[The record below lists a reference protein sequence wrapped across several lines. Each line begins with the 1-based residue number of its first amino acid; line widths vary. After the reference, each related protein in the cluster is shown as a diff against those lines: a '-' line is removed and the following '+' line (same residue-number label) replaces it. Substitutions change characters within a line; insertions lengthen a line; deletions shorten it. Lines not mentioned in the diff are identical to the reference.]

1 MGVYTLMIEALLVLL
16 ATGFVLYYLV
26 RHPIKSIKFTFQ
38 IIGLLILGV
47 LGISLFLFLVLG
59 VLTAIG

>member
-1 MGVYTLMIEALLVLL
+1 MIELLLILL
-16 ATGFVLYYLV
+16 ATGFVVYYLV
-26 RHPIKSIKFTFQ
+26 RHPIKSFKFTIS

-59 VLTAIG
+59 VFTAIA

>member
-1 MGVYTLMIEALLVLL
+1 MIEILLALL
-16 ATGFVLYYLV
+16 ACGFVLYWLV

-59 VLTAIG
+59 VFTAIA